1 MMRWLTRHWGLKIV
15 SLILAVGLW
24 FYAVG
29 EEGVEVERV
38 IPLQVKVANK
48 QMSILKASTRTV
60 RVTLLAPRSLISEM
74 MGKEMTAV
82 HVIGAE
88 IKTAG
93 EYSFRVEPREIK
105 LPSPQVR
112 IVKIE
117 PEAVSVTLD
126 ELIVQKLPV
135 KPAFVGEP
143 AVGYKLK
150 EDEIQLDPNAV
161 LVVGPKGKLEKL
173 NEVPTERI
181 DLVGRI
187 RSFRRT
193 LQLDLPPGIEPQSES
208 LIDVVVPIKE
218 ESGEKALE
226 HVPVRILTTAAAPV
240 DFEISPKE
248 LSFVL
253 SGSHLQLEK
262 ITAGNVMAYLD
273 PAGLEPGAHLLS
285 AKLILPEDVSVK
297 DPETLKITVKIK
309 PHSR

>member
-1 MMRWLTRHWGLKIV
+1 MMRWLTRHWGLKTV

-60 RVTLLAPRSLISEM
+60 RVTLSAPRALISEI
-74 MGKEMTAV
+74 MGKAMTAA

-88 IKTAG
+88 VKTAG

-135 KPAFVGEP
+135 KATLVGEP
-143 AVGYKLK
+143 AIGYKVK

-161 LVVGPKGKLEKL
+161 LVEGPKGQLEKFDAI
-173 NEVPTERI
+173 PTERI

-193 LQLDLPPGIEPQSES
+193 LQLDLPPGIEAQSES

-226 HVPVRILTTAAAPV
+226 HVPVRVLTTASTPV
-240 DFEISPKE
+240 DFEISPEE
-248 LSFVL
+248 LSLIL
-253 SGSHLQLEK
+253 SGSHLQL
-262 ITAGNVMAYLD
+262 
-273 PAGLEPGAHLLS
+273 
-285 AKLILPEDVSVK
+285 
-297 DPETLKITVKIK
+297 
-309 PHSR
+309 